1 MSDESWLTALASVS
15 AGAVPREH
23 HRLMARKGLVL
34 DRSELMVLLNE
45 AKATTV
51 IGLPESAALPSDVRE
66 RTELLAR
73 GEEQLA
79 ARGWLRVQPDGTRL
93 LPLELGALAL
103 LISRPEITSITI
115 RNLNRLGSQL
125 FLHYYA
131 GGVGLEQTF
140 PVQGQ
145 HRFVALTGVE
155 QICQRLI
162 GILPL
167 SRADTLLPVPEI
179 DDVPQDVFFE
189 VRRLIESGQVSQAEA
204 LLTPVVHLEVV
215 ARSLVHAF
223 ARPAL
228 IATVAVIHCAEDAN
242 GAGTKGTRAVDGRNI
257 LLAQDTL
264 SAWLLQ
270 QRIPGEPALRVTHA
284 DRDLLYFELRR
295 LFDAMRSLDE
305 RMPA

>member
-1 MSDESWLTALASVS
+1 M
-15 AGAVPREH
+15 
-23 HRLMARKGLVL
+23 
-34 DRSELMVLLNE
+34 
-45 AKATTV
+45 
-51 IGLPESAALPSDVRE
+51 
-66 RTELLAR
+66 LAR

-167 SRADTLLPVPEI
+167 SRVDTLLPVPEI

-189 VRRLIESGQVSQAEA
+189 VRRLIESGQASQAEA

-228 IATVAVIHCAEDAN
+228 IATVAVIRCAEDAS
-242 GAGTKGTRAVDGRNI
+242 GAGTKGTRAVDGRKH
-257 LLAQDTL
+257 
-264 SAWLLQ
+264 SAGAGYFVGVASPAAHSWRAGAPGHACRPGSPLF
-270 QRIPGEPALRVTHA
+270 RIATPV
-284 DRDLLYFELRR
+284 
-295 LFDAMRSLDE
+295 
-305 RMPA
+305 